1 MSTERD
7 DAIRI
12 VEAGMHDLD
21 LVVPLFDRYRMFY
34 EQASD
39 LNLAQRFVRARIE
52 HRDSV
57 IYLALEG
64 EGADEMALGFA
75 LLYPSFDSVM
85 ATPIW
90 ILNDL
95 YVLEGVR
102 RRGIARLLIAQGR
115 QLAENTGACAMSL
128 ATAADNAPS
137 RKLYEAL
144 GFVLDERFCTYMLKL
159 ESPVG

>member
-1 MSTERD
+1 MSTERGD
-7 DAIRI
+7 SIRI
-12 VEAGMHDLD
+12 VEAGMPDLD

-34 EQASD
+34 EQSSD
-39 LNLAQRFVRARIE
+39 LNLALRFVRARIQ

-102 RRGIARLLIAQGR
+102 RRGIARRLIAQGR
-115 QLAENTGACAMSL
+115 LLAENTGACALSL
-128 ATAADNAPS
+128 ATGTKNAPS
-137 RKLYEAL
+137 RKLYESL
-144 GFVLDERFCTYMLKL
+144 GFRLDDSFCTYLL
-159 ESPVG
+159 RLDRPVD

>member
-1 MSTERD
+1 MTMDQSDSVRV
-7 DAIRI
+7 I
-12 VEAGMHDLD
+12 EAGMQDLD
-21 LVVPLFDRYRMFY
+21 LVVPLFDRYRRFY
-34 EQASD
+34 GQSSD
-39 LNLAQRFVRARIE
+39 LNLAQRFVRARVE

-57 IYLALEG
+57 IYLALDG

-75 LLYPSFDSVM
+75 LLYPSFDSVL

-102 RRGIARLLIAQGR
+102 RRGIAKILIAQGR
-115 QLAENTGACAMSL
+115 QLAENTGACALSL
-128 ATAADNAPS
+128 ATAVDNAPS

-144 GFVLDERFCTYMLKL
+144 GFELDARFCTYLLHL
-159 ESPVG
+159 EPPTE